1 MGKFVL
7 ALLFASSLVYALDLG
22 KTPPEVLLQGKNGGK
37 IEGGVWKSS
46 TIKDKIYVL
55 FYVDPDFKD
64 KNQPLV
70 DALHEANL
78 DHSKFGSI
86 AVINLAATWK
96 PNFIIERILKSK
108 QKKYPD
114 TIYVKDR
121 RKVLVK
127 RWGLADDDS
136 DVVVF
141 DKDGSVIY
149 QKNGKLSNSE
159 ISELIKLIKSKI

>member
-7 ALLFASSLVYALDLG
+7 AFLLASSLVYGLELG
-22 KTPPEVLLQGKNGGK
+22 DTPPNVLLQGKDGGRVD
-37 IEGGVWKSS
+37 GGRWKSS
-46 TIKDKIYVL
+46 TIKDKVYVL

-64 KNQPLV
+64 KNQPFV
-70 DALHEANL
+70 NALHNANL
-78 DHSKFGSI
+78 DHSKFGTI
-86 AVINLAATWK
+86 AVVNLAATWK
-96 PNFIIERILKSK
+96 PNFVIERILKSK

-121 RKVLVK
+121 RKILVK
-127 RWGLADDDS
+127 KWGLADDNS

-141 DKDGSVIY
+141 DKQGNVIY
-149 QKNGKLSNSE
+149 QKNGKLSNNE